1 MLAHS
6 GSDGNRY
13 VNLFYCSIVN
23 LDSFRI
29 HALKIHL
36 KTEPG
41 SALAAS
47 AGALLSFKVWRIQ
60 S

>member
-13 VNLFYCSIVN
+13 VNLFYCSMVN

-47 AGALLSFKVWRIQ
+47 AGALLSFKV
-60 S
+60 